1 MVHLPSN
8 VDLNPL
14 SPGRGRL
21 RGNGGAFFSI
31 RRRLC
36 LEYFGVRDAGVILS
50 NVML

>member
-14 SPGRGRL
+14 SLGRGRL
-21 RGNGGAFFSI
+21 WGSGDAFSNI